1 MSQPKSVQFRVYIRP
16 DVDFLIRAVIPLKN
30 SGKDWSV
37 GDVANEALADWLRKP
52 ENQAIVNNHNLLQ
65 ALEQRG
71 LTTDI
76 YSNSEPNA

>member
-1 MSQPKSVQFRVYIRP
+1 MAEPKSVQFRAQIRP

-30 SGKDWSV
+30 MGKDWSI

-52 ENQAIVNNHNLLQ
+52 ENRAIVKNHNLLQ

-71 LTTDI
+71 LTTNV
-76 YSNSEPNA
+76 YSDT